1 MEDFYFNKY
10 FALGVKMRIRRVCL
24 VFIFSI
30 ALLFWHGMAWPEN
43 NNGFTQK
50 DRELL
55 VALKVKMEEMDKRF
69 EQRFQEIDKRF
80 EQRFEQIDKRFQQI
94 DKRFGE
100 VDKRFE
106 QIDRRFEQVDRRFE
120 FIQNLLIAMLG
131 VFGGLCGVFVGLL
144 LWDRKTFKDKAK
156 EEAIRE
162 IEEKSRVM
170 KALKKYS
177 EVEPKMADVLRSLGL
192 L

>member
-1 MEDFYFNKY
+1 MNLDLTTYFEFVNIYKSLNYSPDTKEPFESDFLK
-10 FALGVKMRIRRVCL
+10 VKMRISRLAL
-24 VFIFSI
+24 VFISI
-30 ALLFWHGMAWPEN
+30 TLLFSPILAWSEDN
-43 NNGFTQK
+43 HGFTQK

-55 VALKVKMEEMDKRF
+55 VALKVRMEEMDKRF

-80 EQRFEQIDKRFQQI
+80 EQM
-94 DKRFGE
+94 
-100 VDKRFE
+100 
-106 QIDRRFEQVDRRFE
+106 DRRFEQVDRRFE

>member
-1 MEDFYFNKY
+1 
-10 FALGVKMRIRRVCL
+10 MRINRLCFVL
-24 VFIFSI
+24 IFSI
-30 ALLFWHGMAWPEN
+30 ILLFWHGLAWSEDDH
-43 NNGFTQK
+43 GFTQK
-50 DRELL
+50 DREVL
-55 VALKVKMEEMDKRF
+55 VALKVKVEEMDKRF
-69 EQRFQEIDKRF
+69 EQRFQEIDK
-80 EQRFEQIDKRFQQI
+80 
-94 DKRFGE
+94 
-100 VDKRFE
+100 
-106 QIDRRFEQVDRRFE
+106 RFE

-131 VFGGLCGVFVGLL
+131 VFGGLCGAFVALL
-144 LWDRKTFKDKAK
+144 LWDQKTFKDKAK